1 MRSEIIR
8 YLGHKPVPITP
19 RRLATSQYSGEWA
32 SPYTGKGMDFR
43 GHRDF
48 ELGDDPRTIHMPMSV
63 RAGKRMVIDRIAMRD
78 ISIFIMIDCSSS
90 MAVRDKLQILSTTA
104 MVLLI
109 SGMML
114 EMRVGAVLVSDE
126 GFQSLGSGMGQR
138 NITRILDQVEESADL
153 ILQGQTRSFHFI
165 KQGIYRIVPAGS
177 ILFYLSDFLA
187 ADGSPRFGLPLNFNT
202 VRYDFVP
209 VVIQDEYECSF
220 PQSEDASLLELKN
233 PETGSIYP
241 VWLGNDERSRL
252 RILHQERFDQIKDR
266 FSRNGTGYI
275 HIQNTGLKSIH
286 SSLSHFFLYR

>member
-43 GHRDF
+43 SHRAF

-78 ISIFIMIDCSSS
+78 ISIFVMIDCSPS
-90 MAVRDKLQILSTTA
+90 MAVRDKLKILSTTA

-114 EMRVGAVLVSDE
+114 EMRVGVILVSDE
-126 GFQSLGSGMGQR
+126 GYQSLGSGMGQR
-138 NITRILDQVEESADL
+138 KISSLLERVEESSQL
-153 ILQGQTRSFHFI
+153 LGEGRTQHLSFIRH
-165 KQGIYRIVPAGS
+165 GIYRILPAGCM
-177 ILFYLSDFLA
+177 LFHLSDFLA
-187 ADGSPRFGLPLNFNT
+187 ADGAPQFGLPLKLNT
-202 VRYDFVP
+202 IRYDYVP
-209 VVIQDEYECSF
+209 VVIQDEYECTF
-220 PQSEDASLLELKN
+220 PDNDAASLLKLRN

-241 VWLGNDERSRL
+241 VWLGNDERRRL
-252 RILHQERFDQIKDR
+252 RTLHQTRFSQIKDR
-266 FSRNGTGYI
+266 FSRTGTGFI
-275 HIQNTGLKSIH
+275 HIPGTDLEQVH
-286 SSLSHFFLYR
+286 SSLSRFFLYR